1 MILYQSN
8 AKSNAECFQFK
19 VSLKFDI
26 WVNTLILF
34 LLLTA
39 LAFLSQLTD
48 SLAFRGASLYIHF

>member
-1 MILYQSN
+1 MKIRNHKDKVILYQSN
-8 AKSNAECFQFK
+8 AESNAECFHFK

-26 WVNTLILF
+26 LGNTLILF

-48 SLAFRGASLYIHF
+48 S

>member
-1 MILYQSN
+1 MKIRNHKDKVILYQSN
-8 AKSNAECFQFK
+8 AESNAECFHFK

-26 WVNTLILF
+26 LGNTLILF

-48 SLAFRGASLYIHF
+48 R